1 MDHFNSN
8 LWEATPYG
16 LLGFSLHVGMMFLAL
31 VRVIVC
37 HHVHHSDFVGDLL
50 GRVRIFPN
58 N

>member
-1 MDHFNSN
+1 MDHSNSN
-8 LWEATPYG
+8 LWEAAPYD
-16 LLGFSLHVGMMFLAL
+16 LLGFSLGKMFLAL

-50 GRVRIFPN
+50 GYVRTFPN